1 VARKALRAAIL
12 LLHRTTSATE
22 GPKGSERKREKK
34 KKRQSEGEKN
44 KNENKRENLGDGANY
59 EISPCFC

>member
-1 VARKALRAAIL
+1 MDWGQEIGGGTQGIASCDL

-34 KKRQSEGEKN
+34 RKKSKA
-44 KNENKRENLGDGANY
+44 RERKIKTKIK
-59 EISPCFC
+59 ERESW